1 MLEEVLE
8 YLGPQRGYVVVDAT
22 VGYGGHALAI
32 LRRITPGGLLIGI
45 DRDAQALRWTERIL
59 SDYSDAVRLI
69 HGNFR
74 DFDLLLEKA
83 GVGEVQGVL
92 FDLGVSSPQLDQPQ
106 RGFSYRTSAPLDMRM
121 DQEEELDASKVVNF
135 YEERELARVIREYGE
150 ERWASRIARFIVQRR
165 KRAPI
170 TTTDGLVEIIED
182 AIPASAR
189 RRGGHPARRT
199 FQALRLEVNREI
211 PSLEEAL
218 PQAIGRLE
226 GGGVIVAISYH
237 SLEDRVIKRIF
248 QEYEGRCS
256 CSPSSPTCSCG
267 AERALQLL
275 TRKPRVPSAKEKA
288 ENTRSRSAKLRA
300 ARRRLREGTPCST
313 P

>member
-1 MLEEVLE
+1 MSPKP
-8 YLGPQRGYVVVDAT
+8 GHIVVDAT

-32 LRRITPGGLLIGI
+32 LKRIVPGGLLIGI
-45 DRDAQALRWTERIL
+45 DRDTQALKWTEKIL
-59 SDYSDAVRLI
+59 ADYSDSVRLI
-69 HGNFR
+69 HGNFK
-74 DFDLLLEKA
+74 DFDLLLEEA
-83 GVGEVQGVL
+83 GVGEVQGIL

-170 TTTDGLVEIIED
+170 TTTDRLVEIIED

-218 PQAIGRLE
+218 PQAIGRLA

-237 SLEDRVIKRIF
+237 SLEDKVVKRIF
-248 QEYEGRCS
+248 REYEERCS
-256 CSPSSPTCSCG
+256 CSPSSPACICG
-267 AERALQLL
+267 AEIALQVI
-275 TRKPRVPSAKEKA
+275 TKKPRVPGVEERA
-288 ENTRSRSAKLRA
+288 ENARSRSAKMRA
-300 ARRRLREGTPCST
+300 ARRRWKGDAPCNR